1 MIMNGYGALRR
12 LHSTARSKLGQATV
26 EYVVTAGM
34 LIATVSIMAVLLYTF
49 KEHSNRV
56 LDLVASEYP

>member
-1 MIMNGYGALRR
+1 